1 MAKFAVVSSN
11 GIVKNIIKAD
21 QGFSVPGATLIDLDG
36 VDPAPLI
43 GWSYDGELFTAP
55 SPVPATNDGSRAGAA
70 RKRRELRRAAKTPF
84 ERKLINEVI

>member
-1 MAKFAVVSSN
+1 MAKFAVVSN
-11 GIVKNIIKAD
+11 GIIKNIIKAD

-55 SPVPATNDGSRAGAA
+55 PPVPATNDGSGAGAA
-70 RKRRELRRAAKTPF
+70 RKRRELRRTAKTPF
-84 ERKLINEVI
+84 DRKLINEVI